1 MANAGHFEPL
11 LNSEEATHQTKEH
24 HRLQEEVLRVDGV
37 DKYRTQD
44 QATVGVLK
52 EESLA
57 SEIERPLSATELAP
71 MIGLHSV
78 TILRWA
84 REGRIP
90 HHRLSARKIVF
101 LPSEINHWLASGSGL
116 YPVPVGHAA

>member
-1 MANAGHFEPL
+1 MADAEHFEPL
-11 LNSEEATHQTKEH
+11 LTLMGAAHQTQEN
-24 HRLQEEVLRVDGV
+24 HRLQEEFLRVDGV
-37 DKYRTQD
+37 AEYR
-44 QATVGVLK
+44 AHEKVGAGVLSDELQGIK
-52 EESLA
+52 
-57 SEIERPLSATELAP
+57 IERPLSAAELAP

-101 LPSEINHWLASGSGL
+101 LPSEIRHWLANGSGL
-116 YPVPVGHAA
+116 YAVRVGHAA